1 MLVTYKWQLLVDP
14 KTAVDLF
21 QTEDFVGVACRKMQ
35 SKIREAAAELKFAEF
50 QNDTVRHLQ
59 NKLFVRDQ
67 ELPDGKG
74 GTYVYDGGSCACV
87 FVCARIGHH
96 EPSHS
101 NTHTHT
107 HTHTHTCTLS
117 SDRRVP
123 LPGRYPFFGDGG
135 GREGA

>member
-1 MLVTYKWQLLVDP
+1 MLVTYKWQLLVDS
-14 KTAVDLF
+14 KTAVDLY

-59 NKLFVRDQ
+59 QKLFVRDQ

-87 FVCARIGHH
+87 FLYVRILVTM
-96 EPSHS
+96 S
-101 NTHTHT
+101 NCTQA
-107 HTHTHTCTLS
+107 HTHTCTFSL
-117 SDRRVP
+117 DRRVP
-123 LPGRYPFFGDGG
+123 LPGRHPFFGDGG